1 MGGWSARA
9 LARLTGVPV
18 ATVATWVNTGL
29 VTPVRHGRGRGGH
42 TIGAAGLLELLAV
55 VELREAGFSMQ
66 AIHRA
71 VENLRELSG
80 QHRPLAGLTIVVDGG
95 DILWKDA
102 DEVSETP
109 ISALRRPGQRLM
121 IFPIGEQHAGYLQAL
136 QSNGDLGGITTQL
149 ATGSTV
155 RHDP

>member
-1 MGGWSARA
+1 MSGWTARA
-9 LARLTGVPV
+9 LARLTGVPA
-18 ATVATWVNTGL
+18 ATVATWVSNGL

-55 VELREAGFSMQ
+55 VDLREAGFSMQ

-71 VENLRELSG
+71 VENLRALSG
-80 QHRPLAGLTIVVDGG
+80 QDRPLAGLTIVVDGG

-102 DEVSETP
+102 HEVSDTP

-121 IFPIGEQHAGYLQAL
+121 VFPIGEQHAECLQTL
-136 QSNGDLGGITTQL
+136 QSGDDLGGDTAQAI
-149 ATGSTV
+149 TGSAV
-155 RHDP
+155 RHAP